1 MHTAARRRA
10 FTSVG
15 AVVPPMKLVV
25 TWAALTLLVQPVTA
39 SNPKGLHIS
48 DEEAQLHF
56 GPNRECTIEL
66 KAGPPPYLES
76 NCPIQAPPPHPAA
89 PPSPPP
95 SAPPS
100 SPPPPVV
107 YAYVLGG
114 LTYGNANSGYG
125 HTDSYSVMNP
135 LIGASAERYNTE
147 TGAWS
152 NLPTAP
158 VDFSYAGCAAE
169 VNGSLYYTRGTA
181 LLVYDPATIT
191 WEQKADM
198 PLSRDFHACAGLGG
212 DYYAV
217 GGPSS
222 ALNGARC
229 HKYTPSTNTWSEVA
243 PMSTWRHALSMVA
256 YDGCL
261 YVFGGINSAPLTS
274 AEKYDPTSNTWTA
287 LLSMPGP
294 YPNTH
299 NGFVYGNAAVS
310 GYYIYLAGGTI
321 CGVCGNNGDP
331 KVIRYHPATNT
342 YDTSIAPMGVKRTSF
357 ALSASPDGRIWA
369 YGGHQDG
376 GGVGMNTIEVY
387 DPNTDTWTDINAT
400 MSLPHGYT
408 TGVVF

>member
-1 MHTAARRRA
+1 MHTAACRRA

-48 DEEAQLHF
+48 DEAAQLHF

-107 YAYVLGG
+107 YAYALGG

-135 LIGASAERYNTE
+135 LIAASAERFNTE

-158 VDFSYAGCAAE
+158 VDFSYSGCAAE

-217 GGPSS
+217 GGPSNP
-222 ALNGARC
+222 ANGARC

-243 PMSTWRHALSMVA
+243 PMTTWRHAASMVA

-261 YVFGGINSAPLTS
+261 YVFGGSGSAPLTS

-287 LLSMPGP
+287 LLDMPGP

-387 DPNTDTWTDINAT
+387 DPNTNTWTDINAT

>member
-1 MHTAARRRA
+1 MLRPSWELSSNGFTLPRPSCVVRWLVCQRVALHQQGEPRRCPDAASAATAWSVACNEAHASPNLPMHTAARRRA

-66 KAGPPPYLES
+66 RAGPPPYLES

-158 VDFSYAGCAAE
+158 VDFSYSGCAAE
-169 VNGSLYYTRGTA
+169 VNGSLYYTRGT
-181 LLVYDPATIT
+181 L
-191 WEQKADM
+191 
-198 PLSRDFHACAGLGG
+198 
-212 DYYAV
+212 
-217 GGPSS
+217 
-222 ALNGARC
+222 AR
-229 HKYTPSTNTWSEVA
+229 
-243 PMSTWRHALSMVA
+243 L
-256 YDGCL
+256 
-261 YVFGGINSAPLTS
+261 
-274 AEKYDPTSNTWTA
+274 
-287 LLSMPGP
+287 
-294 YPNTH
+294 
-299 NGFVYGNAAVS
+299 
-310 GYYIYLAGGTI
+310 
-321 CGVCGNNGDP
+321 
-331 KVIRYHPATNT
+331 
-342 YDTSIAPMGVKRTSF
+342 
-357 ALSASPDGRIWA
+357 
-369 YGGHQDG
+369 
-376 GGVGMNTIEVY
+376 
-387 DPNTDTWTDINAT
+387 
-400 MSLPHGYT
+400 
-408 TGVVF
+408 